1 MPIDKI
7 AFKGVET
14 SIQSQQEVK
23 KEETQKQLEPV
34 DKEKSNAAKYMIG
47 ATALAAVIGL
57 GIAGRKGHLGEGVQ
71 KLLGGAK
78 NHLMILQ
85 KQERKKAEKL

>member
-34 DKEKSNAAKYMIG
+34 DKEKIQCCKIYDWSNGFGCSNRAWNCGTKRTSWRRRAK
-47 ATALAAVIGL
+47 
-57 GIAGRKGHLGEGVQ
+57 IAGRC
-71 KLLGGAK
+71 
-78 NHLMILQ
+78 
-85 KQERKKAEKL
+85 

>member
-23 KEETQKQLEPV
+23 KRRNSK
-34 DKEKSNAAKYMIG
+34 
-47 ATALAAVIGL
+47 TA
-57 GIAGRKGHLGEGVQ
+57 
-71 KLLGGAK
+71 
-78 NHLMILQ
+78 
-85 KQERKKAEKL
+85 